1 MLNIVI
7 NCHGHTGSHF
17 ILLCTN
23 PKTHAQIT
31 NRITNFLTST
41 FVAKSK
47 YKTGKSN
54 VQIIAEAKIHRFCP
68 EANIEK

>member
-1 MLNIVI
+1 MICPNQI
-7 NCHGHTGSHF
+7 GSHF
-17 ILLCTN
+17 ILPCTN

-41 FVAKSK
+41 FVAKNK